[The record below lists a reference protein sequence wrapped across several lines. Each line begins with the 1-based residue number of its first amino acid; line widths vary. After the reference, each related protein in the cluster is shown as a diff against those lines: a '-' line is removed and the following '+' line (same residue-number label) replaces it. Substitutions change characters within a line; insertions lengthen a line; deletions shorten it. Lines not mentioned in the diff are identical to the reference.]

1 MLQQVCH
8 HSWLNGLLQSTS
20 ESSNTNLNI
29 AMSILQT
36 TSDSS
41 IAHSQQDLI
50 CLLLD
55 LYGLLLIHVQK
66 QYQPNLWHFKHVP
79 HLPDTQVLLSWVTT
93 KKYLIY
99 QSHQYSIVSSHS
111 KSSTV
116 SYCNSLGGIEYGFIH
131 SIWIHAMENT
141 NNSLSLTLLL
151 ISLQVHLTYSDN
163 MLNLYIMFPKLR
175 CSVVYTYNPM
185 VRPISELMIIRL
197 DQLVG
202 HVGYY
207 PRPIGIFGI
216 QKEVMIINNGLYHYH
231 F

>member
-1 MLQQVCH
+1 
-8 HSWLNGLLQSTS
+8 
-20 ESSNTNLNI
+20 
-29 AMSILQT
+29 
-36 TSDSS
+36 
-41 IAHSQQDLI
+41 
-50 CLLLD
+50 
-55 LYGLLLIHVQK
+55 
-66 QYQPNLWHFKHVP
+66 
-79 HLPDTQVLLSWVTT
+79 
-93 KKYLIY
+93 
-99 QSHQYSIVSSHS
+99 
-111 KSSTV
+111 
-116 SYCNSLGGIEYGFIH
+116 
-131 SIWIHAMENT
+131 MENT

-151 ISLQVHLTYSDN
+151 ISLQVHLTHSDN
-163 MLNLYIMFPKLR
+163 MLNLYIMFPELR